1 MLRTITIHQRTGIID
16 EPSFF
21 LTENEPL
28 TLKFVGLSHRIGK
41 YVVTIVHGKNK
52 KTIYLPLSFVVDI
65 SAEFLKKGGNA
76 PIEIYLELRNNAG
89 THKLIRSAIDEN
101 DKEGFFIEPLILE
114 NAKTGLNVSSLV
126 GQIAELEK
134 RLAIAEE
141 KLAEF
146 DNSGVPL
153 ICE

>member
-1 MLRTITIHQRTGIID
+1 MLRTITMHQRTGIID

-28 TLKFVGLSHRIGK
+28 TLKFDGLSHRIGK
-41 YVVTIVHGKNK
+41 YVVTIIHGKNK

-101 DKEGFFIEPLILE
+101 DKEGFFIEPLVVE
-114 NAKTGLNVSSLV
+114 KAETGLNVSGLISVINKL
-126 GQIAELEK
+126 AD
-134 RLAIAEE
+134 RLSIVENR
-141 KLAEF
+141 LAEF
-146 DNSGVPL
+146 DNNGVPL